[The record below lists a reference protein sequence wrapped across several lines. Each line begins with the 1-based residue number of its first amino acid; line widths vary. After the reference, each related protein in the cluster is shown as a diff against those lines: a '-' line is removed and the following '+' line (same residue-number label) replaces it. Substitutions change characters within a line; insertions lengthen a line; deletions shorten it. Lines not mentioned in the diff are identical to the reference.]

1 MSSQVQEAH
10 DSPVIIAENVGIRFR
25 KQKAGTPKPIGRS
38 LASIFKPNKKVEQF
52 WALDGIS
59 FAVNNGEVLGVVGN
73 NGAGKTTLLRVIIGV
88 LYPDQ
93 GRVEVK
99 GRVSSLL
106 SLGVGFMPE
115 LSGRDNIYLNG
126 MYLGLERKKVDEI
139 YDQIVSFA
147 ELGDFI
153 NTQVRY
159 YSSGMR
165 ARLGFSI
172 AVHVEPDI
180 LVIDEVLGA
189 GDKNF
194 RQKANLKMREFMEKA
209 KALVIASH
217 NTQLISELCHRC
229 LWLEQGKMKALGPAG
244 EVVEAYMAS

>member
-1 MSSQVQEAH
+1 MNI
-10 DSPVIIAENVGIRFR
+10 VIKLENVGVKF
-25 KQKAGTPKPIGRS
+25 QKVKVGNPKSIGRS
-38 LASIFKPNKKVEQF
+38 VTSIIKLNRKREEF
-52 WALDGIS
+52 WALENINFTVERGQII
-59 FAVNNGEVLGVVGN
+59 GVIGN
-73 NGAGKTTLLRVIIGV
+73 NGAGKSTLLRLISGV
-88 LYPDQ
+88 LYPDR
-93 GRVEVK
+93 GCVEVK

-106 SLGVGFMPE
+106 SLGVGFLPD
-115 LSGRDNIYLNG
+115 LSGRENIYLNG
-126 MYLGLERKKVDEI
+126 MYLGLSKKEVANI
-139 YDQIVSFA
+139 YNNVVSFA

-194 RQKANLKMREFMEKA
+194 KRKAGLKMEDFMKKA
-209 KALVIASH
+209 KAIVIASH
-217 NTQLISELCHRC
+217 NTQLITDMCHRC
-229 LWLEQGKMKALGPAG
+229 ILLEQGKMVAYGPAA
-244 EVVEAYMAS
+244 EVVERYLAT